1 MIIFSHAKSAEGAK
15 ILSPFLFTL
24 ALEESQTSLR
34 REGAESLSTPP
45 PCGVLAPVSGG
56 ESVTTISTA
65 PANCPPETG
74 WTSEAEGVDYTFS
87 IPPLP
92 LRPLSRVAS
101 DYSSE
106 SVVLL

>member
-1 MIIFSHAKSAEGAK
+1 MRNAPK
-15 ILSPFLFTL
+15 TL
-24 ALEESQTSLR
+24 PL
-34 REGAESLSTPP
+34 TPP

-56 ESVTTISTA
+56 EKWVIALAVVT
-65 PANCPPETG
+65 NCPPETG

-101 DYSSE
+101 DYSSD
-106 SVVLL
+106 SVVCIGSSASFASFA